1 MFLVPNDTVNH
12 FSLGAPCGSTVWEHR
27 VLQVRVPLDRA
38 LSVVLLT
45 LLTAQSLSTAL
56 APAPPD
62 SEHLTCLSIPCWSQR
77 GWCLC
82 FLVRPPRLHLGAG
95 LLIVSKNFSPETHTA
110 SPFPPEF
117 YLHCK
122 WQRNVTGFV
131 YIFCFCFSL
140 YLSMQPR
147 LAFEVKSPSLSLPSL
162 GSWTASHTQ
171 LFLTLISS
179 KLCVFTFFFCFIL
192 FPVYIF
198 FSSVLCVNVILIK
211 ELEYRANKKLK

>member
-12 FSLGAPCGSTVWEHR
+12 FSLGAPCRSTVWEHH

-82 FLVRPPRLHLGAG
+82 WCLPVCIWVLVCLLSQRTFLLKPTQPHHS
-95 LLIVSKNFSPETHTA
+95 LLNSIYIVSGREM
-110 SPFPPEF
+110 
-117 YLHCK
+117 L
-122 WQRNVTGFV
+122 
-131 YIFCFCFSL
+131 
-140 YLSMQPR
+140 
-147 LAFEVKSPSLSLPSL
+147 L
-162 GSWTASHTQ
+162 G
-171 LFLTLISS
+171 LF
-179 KLCVFTFFFCFIL
+179 
-192 FPVYIF
+192 IF
-198 FSSVLCVNVILIK
+198 FVFVLVCTSVCSPG
-211 ELEYRANKKLK
+211 

>member
-1 MFLVPNDTVNH
+1 M
-12 FSLGAPCGSTVWEHR
+12 WEHR
-27 VLQVRVPLDRA
+27 VGAPCATGARASRQSPLLGALDPPYCTVPL
-38 LSVVLLT
+38 
-45 LLTAQSLSTAL
+45 TAL

-122 WQRNVTGFV
+122 W
-131 YIFCFCFSL
+131 
-140 YLSMQPR
+140 
-147 LAFEVKSPSLSLPSL
+147 
-162 GSWTASHTQ
+162 
-171 LFLTLISS
+171 
-179 KLCVFTFFFCFIL
+179 
-192 FPVYIF
+192 
-198 FSSVLCVNVILIK
+198 
-211 ELEYRANKKLK
+211 